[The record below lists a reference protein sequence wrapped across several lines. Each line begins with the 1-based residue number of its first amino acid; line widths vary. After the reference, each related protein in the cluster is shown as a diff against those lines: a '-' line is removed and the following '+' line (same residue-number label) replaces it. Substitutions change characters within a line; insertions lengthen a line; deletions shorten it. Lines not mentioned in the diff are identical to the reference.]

1 MPAPSSP
8 QPPRPATQA
17 DVARE
22 VGVSRTLVS
31 FAFRNAPGVSEETRH
46 AIFEA
51 ARRLGYRPNRIAA
64 DLARKHA
71 TTIGLHLLD
80 LHNEVYA
87 DIFAGVREALEG
99 SGVRVILSVGDV
111 RGRGGADPGD
121 EVGSLLEA
129 RVGVVIAAT
138 LTGTDASVRE
148 AAAAVPIVSV
158 ARRIEG
164 VDSVYSDDAAGARA
178 ATGHLLDLGHTR
190 IVHLTGP
197 HWEGHTERQRAYRE
211 RMHDAG
217 LPPRVLAAPEFTFEA
232 AQAAAARILDSPD
245 RPTAVFAHNDQLALG
260 VREAAADLGLRVP
273 EDLSVVGY
281 DDSRIA
287 RLAGIRLT
295 SVDLDAHE
303 LGAAAGA
310 AALARLADPSAPAV
324 DRCSAPRLV
333 VRTSTAPPPGSARE
347 IEHGRPVPHP

>member
-1 MPAPSSP
+1 
-8 QPPRPATQA
+8 
-17 DVARE
+17 VARE

-64 DLARKHA
+64 DLARKRA

-111 RGRGGADPGD
+111 RGRGGTDPGD

-232 AQAAAARILDSPD
+232 AQAAAARILDGPD

-295 SVDLDAHE
+295 SVDLDAYE

-333 VRTSTAPPPGSARE
+333 VRTSTASPPGSARE
-347 IEHGRPVPHP
+347 IERCRPVPHP